1 MTPYTWSVIAGA
13 LPDGLGLNGAT
24 GEISGTATAYGTF
37 NFTAQ
42 ADDAQLPADTATQ
55 ALSITVIP
63 ETLVVTTASLPDGQ
77 VGVAYSQT
85 LAATGG
91 AAPYTWSV
99 IAGVLPDGL
108 GLNGATG
115 EISGTATAYGTFA
128 FTVQVDDSWV
138 PANTA
143 T

>member
-1 MTPYTWSVIAGA
+1 M
-13 LPDGLGLNGAT
+13 
-24 GEISGTATAYGTF
+24 
-37 NFTAQ
+37 
-42 ADDAQLPADTATQ
+42 
-55 ALSITVIP
+55 
-63 ETLVVTTASLPDGQ
+63 
-77 VGVAYSQT
+77 GVAYSQT

-91 AAPYTWSV
+91 ATPYTWSV

-138 PANTA
+138 PADTA
-143 T
+143 TQALSITVIPAPLVITTATLPDGQVGAAYSQTRHYTLHLVGHSRRSARRTGSQRRDGRNIRDGDGLRYV